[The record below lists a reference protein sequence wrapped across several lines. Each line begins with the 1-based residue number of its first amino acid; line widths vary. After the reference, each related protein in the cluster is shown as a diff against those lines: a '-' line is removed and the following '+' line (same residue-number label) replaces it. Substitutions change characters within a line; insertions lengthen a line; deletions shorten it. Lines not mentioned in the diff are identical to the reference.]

1 MRISDWSSD
10 VCSSDL
16 AFKKEYAFL
25 QAQKRELSERV
36 AQSRSDLD
44 RDRASLQGQINALES
59 RLLSAKSEAESLSN
73 QLARGDELAQ
83 VADDNR
89 ELVNVTIEQ
98 ARATLSGFG
107 DDTLK
112 QAGFADLDE
121 SEQLKRSEEHTSE

>member
-1 MRISDWSSD
+1 MRSSDWSSD

-16 AFKKEYAFL
+16 PAPPAISMEQAYKKEYAFL

-73 QLARGDELAQ
+73 PLARGDEIGSAPRR
-83 VADDNR
+83 D
-89 ELVNVTIEQ
+89 
-98 ARATLSGFG
+98 
-107 DDTLK
+107 
-112 QAGFADLDE
+112 
-121 SEQLKRSEEHTSE
+121 SECK

>member
-16 AFKKEYAFL
+16 
-25 QAQKRELSERV
+25 
-36 AQSRSDLD
+36 
-44 RDRASLQGQINALES
+44 
-59 RLLSAKSEAESLSN
+59 
-73 QLARGDELAQ
+73 
-83 VADDNR
+83 R

-121 SEQLKRSEEHTSE
+121 SEQLKRVFALATHTLGGFSRLRQQPGTFYRADGKQVQGTLIRWGNIAAYEIGRAHV

>member
-59 RLLSAKSEAESLSN
+59 RLLSAKSEAESLRN
-73 QLARGDELAQ
+73 QLARGDALAQ

-98 ARATLSGFG
+98 ARAPHR
-107 DDTLK
+107 
-112 QAGFADLDE
+112 ADRPRVE
-121 SEQLKRSEEHTSE
+121 